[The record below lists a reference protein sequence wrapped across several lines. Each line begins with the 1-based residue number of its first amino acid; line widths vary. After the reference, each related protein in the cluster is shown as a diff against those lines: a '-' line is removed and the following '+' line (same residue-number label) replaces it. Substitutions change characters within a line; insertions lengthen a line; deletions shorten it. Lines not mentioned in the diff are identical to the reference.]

1 MPVVRGV
8 AFKVAPDGGSTG
20 CRPGDCGVVKRHLT
34 DSLGREQLTN
44 FIPKGDRDK
53 IKAHAQTKG
62 MSLNAYILELV
73 RRDMEG

>member
-1 MPVVRGV
+1 M
-8 AFKVAPDGGSTG
+8 
-20 CRPGDCGVVKRHLT
+20 KRHLT